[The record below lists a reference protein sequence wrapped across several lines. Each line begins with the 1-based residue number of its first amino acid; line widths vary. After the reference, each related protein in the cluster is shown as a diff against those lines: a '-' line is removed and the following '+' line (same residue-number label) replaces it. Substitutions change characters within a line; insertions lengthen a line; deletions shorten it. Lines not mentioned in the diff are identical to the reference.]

1 MTHQKSGLLWT
12 GVAVTTIVI
21 AMQFAGPRVTHPP
34 ATGPFTAPDSI
45 TAIIQRA
52 CYDCHSNNT
61 QLRWYDQVA
70 PARWMVAAH
79 VQEGRKHLNFSHWDS
94 LAYPAQ
100 LSKLYYMVNMIE
112 QGHMPLPSYAA
123 VHRSAEVSAHEIDVL
138 KKYVMALG
146 KSTVHGPQSTAAK
159 STTIPATASHTALN
173 GIAYFDDYKQWKVLA
188 STNRFDN
195 HTLRVIYGNDIAIR
209 AVQENHID
217 PWPDG
222 AKIAKMVWD
231 LFPADSLGNVKP
243 GAFNNIQLMIR
254 DAQKYAHTDG
264 WGYARFNTTEL
275 LPYGK
280 TKTFD
285 LECSSCHRLAA
296 KNGFVFDI
304 PTKPL

>member
-1 MTHQKSGLLWT
+1 M
-12 GVAVTTIVI
+12 VVTALVI
-21 AMQFAGPRVTHPP
+21 AMQFAGPSITHPP
-34 ATGPFTAPDSI
+34 ATGAFTAPDSI
-45 TAIIQRA
+45 IAIVQRA

-61 QLRWYDQVA
+61 RLRWYDRVA
-70 PARWMVAAH
+70 PARWLVATH
-79 VQEGRKHLNFSHWDS
+79 VQEGRKHLNFSNWDS

-100 LSKLYYMVNMIE
+100 LSKLFYMVNMIE
-112 QGHMPLPSYAA
+112 QGHMPLPGYTA
-123 VHRSAEVSAHEIDVL
+123 VHRSAEVSTREIETL
-138 KKYVMALG
+138 KKYVVALTATK
-146 KSTVHGPQSTAAK
+146 KSTVHGPQSTAK
-159 STTIPATASHTALN
+159 SPIPVATQAPGAHLAPN
-173 GIAYFDDYKQWKVLA
+173 GIAYFDDYKHWQVLA

-222 AKIAKMVWD
+222 AKIAKVVWD
-231 LFPADSLGNVKP
+231 LLPADSLGNVKP
-243 GAFNNIQLMIR
+243 GTFNNVQLMIR
-254 DAQKYAHTDG
+254 DQQKYTHTDG
-264 WGYARFNTTEL
+264 WGYARFNTTTL